1 MSDTNFIDGESA
13 MLVSSLTVPC
23 TTAAVP
29 SAGVH
34 GLVVPGGRCR
44 RPGPVGAAAVA
55 LHGLEQGHE
64 VGGVA
69 DGRQEVVQLGV
80 LVWKRRL
87 NSVVVNI
94 E

>member
-29 SAGVH
+29 SADVH
-34 GLVVPGGRCR
+34 R
-44 RPGPVGAAAVA
+44 VGAAHLLPSAPDAGRVAAAVP
-55 LHGLEQGHE
+55 LDSLEQGHQ

-80 LVWKRRL
+80 LV
-87 NSVVVNI
+87 
-94 E
+94 